1 MRTIMFLNAKG
12 GCGKSTLATNLAS
25 YYAKLGNSVVLA
37 DFDPQGSSLEW
48 LAARPQDAP
57 AIHGLLAWREGL
69 RHLPRSA
76 DYAILDVPAGARG
89 AELTALVRR
98 AQSIVIPVLPSPTD
112 IRAAARFIHHLLLVG
127 RVERKETKLA
137 VVANRV
143 RENTALQKAA
153 EGMLGGLSSGY
164 TTINTQNYQ
173 RLEKFL
179 NRLKIPFITT
189 LRENPYYL
197 VADAR
202 GLGIFDLK
210 LSHVARDLEQWK
222 PLIHWLESRRSL
234 PDPD

>member
-25 YYAKLGNSVVLA
+25 YYAKLGHSVVLA

-48 LAARPQDAP
+48 LATRPQDAP
-57 AIHGLLAWREGL
+57 AIHGLPAWREGL

-143 RENTALQKAA
+143 RENTAMQRAT
-153 EGMLGGLSSGY
+153 EGMLGGMGMGY
-164 TTINTQNYQ
+164 ATVNTQNYE
-173 RLEKFL
+173 RFSKFL

-197 VADAR
+197 VADAK

-210 LSHVARDLEQWK
+210 PAHVARDLEQWK

-234 PDPD
+234 PDAD